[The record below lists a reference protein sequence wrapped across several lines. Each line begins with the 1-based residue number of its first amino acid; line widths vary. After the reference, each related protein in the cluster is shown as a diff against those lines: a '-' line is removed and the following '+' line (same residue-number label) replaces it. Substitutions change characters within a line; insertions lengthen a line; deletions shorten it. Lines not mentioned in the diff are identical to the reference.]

1 MGTITCNISCKWLL
15 CILLYSLHIQSTTAN
30 KKVEQ
35 ADTVHH
41 VINLGDYSH
50 IFDLSQQ
57 DDDGKEVI
65 RATKNKKKTRYY
77 LNASSRQFSINQRI
91 VYPEDKQDYYIQEKE
106 TKSGVYQ
113 WLDAF
118 LPAYY
123 NFLFR
128 YTLF

>member
-1 MGTITCNISCKWLL
+1 MGTIRFNISCKWLL
-15 CILLYSLHIQSTTAN
+15 CILLYSLHIQSATAN
-30 KKVEQ
+30 KKLVQ
-35 ADTVHH
+35 ADTIHH
-41 VINLGDYSH
+41 VINFSDYAH

-57 DDDGKEVI
+57 DDEGTEVI

-91 VYPEDKQDYYIQEKE
+91 VYPEDKQDYYILEKE
-106 TKSGVYQ
+106 NKSGVYQ

>member
-1 MGTITCNISCKWLL
+1 MGTIKLHISFKWLL
-15 CILLYSLHIQSTTAN
+15 CILLYSLHIQSAAAC
-30 KKVEQ
+30 KKVT
-35 ADTVHH
+35 ADSMFYKMAVDG
-41 VINLGDYSH
+41 ISH
-50 IFDLSQQ
+50 DSGVAEEE
-57 DDDGKEVI
+57 DGKELV
-65 RATKNKKKTRYY
+65 RASRSKKKTRYY

-91 VYPEDKQDYYIQEKE
+91 IYPEDKQEYYIHEKE

>member
-1 MGTITCNISCKWLL
+1 MGTVTCNISFKWLL
-15 CILLYSLHIQSTTAN
+15 CIVLYGLHIGSTSAN
-30 KKVEQ
+30 KKVTE

-41 VINLGDYSH
+41 AITLTGDYSH
-50 IFDLSQQ
+50 IFDIGQE
-57 DDDGKEVI
+57 DDGKEVL

-77 LNASSRQFSINQRI
+77 LNASSRQFSLSQRI
-91 VYPEDKQDYYIQEKE
+91 VYPEDKQEYYIHEKE
-106 TKSGVYQ
+106 NKSGVYQ

>member
-1 MGTITCNISCKWLL
+1 MGAITCNISFKWLL
-15 CILLYSLHIQSTTAN
+15 CILLYSFHIQSTTAS
-30 KKVEQ
+30 KKATQ
-35 ADTVHH
+35 ADTVRHA
-41 VINLGDYSH
+41 INLGNYSH

-65 RATKNKKKTRYY
+65 RTTRNKKKTRYY
-77 LNASSRQFSINQRI
+77 LNASSRQFSLSQRI
-91 VYPEDKQDYYIQEKE
+91 VHPEDKQEYYILEKE
-106 TKSGVYQ
+106 NKSGVYQ